1 MNNETMF
8 KMILKERGNEY
19 KDEIIKMIEHIPEE
33 VTFKSLRKEIPESG
47 KMTYLDQLML
57 NLNVDFE

>member
-19 KDEIIKMIEHIPEE
+19 KDEIIKMIKHIPEE
-33 VTFKSLRKEIPESG
+33 VSLKSLRKEIPESG
-47 KMTYLDQLML
+47 KMTYVDQLVL
-57 NLNVDFE
+57 NLNIDFE